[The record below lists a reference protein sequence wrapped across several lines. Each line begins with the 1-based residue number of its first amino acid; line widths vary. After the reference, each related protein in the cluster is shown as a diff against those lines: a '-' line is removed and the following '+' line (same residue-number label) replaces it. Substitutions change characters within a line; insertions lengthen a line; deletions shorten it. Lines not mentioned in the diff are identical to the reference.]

1 MSAKKNKQKSYC
13 YRRRTVNAWSFILTC
28 LIMVIGLKIADGTFT
43 HKMNKMSENL
53 DRALDKVIESGKPN
67 CTILEV
73 IVEYKSDTKFNAKG
87 MAGLYNVSKK
97 FMDLII
103 PANFIPKGKKLLLS
117 FFNFCI
123 GKFYKLTT
131 CI

>member
-1 MSAKKNKQKSYC
+1 
-13 YRRRTVNAWSFILTC
+13 
-28 LIMVIGLKIADGTFT
+28 MVIGLKIADGTFT

-73 IVEYKSDTKFNAKG
+73 MEEYKSDTKFNAKG
-87 MAGLYNVSKK
+87 MGGLYNISKK

-103 PANFIPKGKKLLLS
+103 PADFIPKGKKEFFIFIFLYLQLKNNLQRRWLFTNYFLLYYRFMYHVMRTIKYLML
-117 FFNFCI
+117 FL
-123 GKFYKLTT
+123 K
-131 CI
+131 